1 MAVYP
6 QKSTG
11 EQFSLR
17 LKAFYAALFLTLG
30 VQLPFLPVWL
40 TAKGLDA
47 RAIGIVLAVPA
58 VIRIVAIPLASR
70 VADRHDAL
78 RGVIIL
84 AAAGATIGFGAL
96 AFAQGV
102 LAIALVYALASAA
115 YAPVMMLADTYA
127 LRGLAQRG
135 RAYGPVRLWGSAAFI
150 AASFGA
156 GALLDLIAPGDLI
169 WLMVGAMAIATV
181 AALALSP
188 LGTEAAGNAPARASA
203 SELLRNPAFLA
214 AIAAASLVQ
223 ASHAVYYGFS
233 TIDWQAAGY
242 DGGVIGAL
250 WALGVIAEI
259 ALFALSARLPSAIT
273 PVALLVIGAAGA
285 VVRCHPPGR
294 ARVRGA
300 RGAARSRR
308 DCARLFC
315 GDARHHDG
323 NRNGAFRR
331 ALWPLWRR
339 CLCGDGGYGRCW
351 RAVRAGCE
359 TPSAISLPAR
369 PIHRRELTAAEI
381 DHVLLQPAAPGDPLA
396 HLLRVDLHE
405 QLRAAV
411 ASDRRAIIARIPGS
425 VEAEPRARCDA

>member
-1 MAVYP
+1 MAVSP

-11 EQFSLR
+11 EHFSLR

-58 VIRIVAIPLASR
+58 VIRIVAIPLATQ

-78 RGVIIL
+78 RGVIVL
-84 AAAGATIGFGAL
+84 AAAGATAGFGAL
-96 AFAQGV
+96 AFAQGA

-135 RAYGPVRLWGSAAFI
+135 RAYGPARLWGSAAFM

-156 GALLDLIAPGDLI
+156 GALLDLISPHDLI
-169 WLMVGAMAIATV
+169 WLMVGAMAIATA
-181 AALALSP
+181 AALALVP
-188 LGTEAAGNAPARASA
+188 LGTEVAVSAPARGSA
-203 SELLRNPAFLA
+203 SELLRDPAFLA

-223 ASHAVYYGFS
+223 ASHAMYYGFS

-273 PVALLVIGAAGA
+273 PVALLMIGAVGALVRWCAMAIAPPLAALPLLQCLHALSFGATHLGALAFVARVAPPGAGA
-285 VVRCHPPGR
+285 TVQGYFAVTLGITMAIATALAGVLYGHFG
-294 ARVRGA
+294 
-300 RGAARSRR
+300 GAAYAAMAVMAAAGGL
-308 DCARLFC
+308 CALAAKRL
-315 GDARHHDG
+315 A
-323 NRNGAFRR
+323 
-331 ALWPLWRR
+331 
-339 CLCGDGGYGRCW
+339 
-351 RAVRAGCE
+351 
-359 TPSAISLPAR
+359 
-369 PIHRRELTAAEI
+369 
-381 DHVLLQPAAPGDPLA
+381 
-396 HLLRVDLHE
+396 
-405 QLRAAV
+405 
-411 ASDRRAIIARIPGS
+411 
-425 VEAEPRARCDA
+425 

>member
-11 EQFSLR
+11 EHFSLR

-47 RAIGIVLAVPA
+47 RSIGIVLAVPA
-58 VIRIVAIPLASR
+58 LIRILAIPLATR
-70 VADRHDAL
+70 VADQRDAL

-84 AAAGATIGFGAL
+84 AAAGATLGFGVL
-96 AFAQGV
+96 AFAQGA
-102 LAIALVYALASAA
+102 LAITLVYALASAA

-135 RAYGPVRLWGSAAFI
+135 HAYGPARLWGSAAFI

-169 WLMVGAMAIATV
+169 WLMVGAMALATV
-181 AALALSP
+181 TALALAP
-188 LGTEAAGNAPARASA
+188 VGTEAAGGSPARASA
-203 SELLRNPAFLA
+203 SELLRDPAFLA
-214 AIAAASLVQ
+214 TIAAASLVQ

-273 PVALLVIGAAGA
+273 PVALLLIGAAGA
-285 VVRCHPPGR
+285 LLRWCAMAMAPPLVVLPLLQCLHALSFGATHLGALAFVARVAPPG
-294 ARVRGA
+294 AGA
-300 RGAARSRR
+300 TVQGYFAVTLGITMAIATALAGVLYGRFGGAAYAVMAAMAAAGGLCVLAARR
-308 DCARLFC
+308 
-315 GDARHHDG
+315 
-323 NRNGAFRR
+323 
-331 ALWPLWRR
+331 
-339 CLCGDGGYGRCW
+339 
-351 RAVRAGCE
+351 
-359 TPSAISLPAR
+359 LP
-369 PIHRRELTAAEI
+369 
-381 DHVLLQPAAPGDPLA
+381 Q
-396 HLLRVDLHE
+396 
-405 QLRAAV
+405 
-411 ASDRRAIIARIPGS
+411 
-425 VEAEPRARCDA
+425 

>member
-1 MAVYP
+1 MTVYP

-11 EQFSLR
+11 EHFSLR

-58 VIRIVAIPLASR
+58 VIRIVAIPLATR
-70 VADRHDAL
+70 MADRHDAL

-84 AAAGATIGFGAL
+84 AAAGATVGFGAL
-96 AFAQGV
+96 AFAQGA

-135 RAYGPVRLWGSAAFI
+135 RAYGPARLWGSAAFI
-150 AASFGA
+150 VASFGA
-156 GALLDLIAPGDLI
+156 GALLDLISPDDLI
-169 WLMVGAMAIATV
+169 WLMVGAMAIATA
-181 AALALSP
+181 AALTLVP
-188 LGTEAAGNAPARASA
+188 LGTEAASSAPARGSA

-233 TIDWQAAGY
+233 TIDWQATGY

-250 WALGVIAEI
+250 WALGVISEI

-273 PVALLVIGAAGA
+273 PVALLMIGAAGA
-285 VVRCHPPGR
+285 LVRWCAMAIAPPLAALPLLQCLHALSFGATHLGALAFV
-294 ARVRGA
+294 ARVAPAGA
-300 RGAARSRR
+300 GATVQGYFAVTLGITMAIATVLAGVFYGRFGGAAYGAMAAMAAAGGL
-308 DCARLFC
+308 CALAAKRL
-315 GDARHHDG
+315 A
-323 NRNGAFRR
+323 
-331 ALWPLWRR
+331 
-339 CLCGDGGYGRCW
+339 
-351 RAVRAGCE
+351 
-359 TPSAISLPAR
+359 
-369 PIHRRELTAAEI
+369 
-381 DHVLLQPAAPGDPLA
+381 
-396 HLLRVDLHE
+396 
-405 QLRAAV
+405 
-411 ASDRRAIIARIPGS
+411 
-425 VEAEPRARCDA
+425 